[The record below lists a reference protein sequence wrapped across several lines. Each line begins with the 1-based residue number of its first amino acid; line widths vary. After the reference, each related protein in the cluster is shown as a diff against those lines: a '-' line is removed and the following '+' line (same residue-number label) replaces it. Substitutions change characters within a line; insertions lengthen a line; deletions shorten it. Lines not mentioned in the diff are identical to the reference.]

1 MNPQPLKGL
10 KLRSGLRAETQ
21 QHSRLKICFFIIA
34 DIDDLVRTYMTF
46 FFFQKIITDQPIN
59 LICDTVITMATSVRT
74 IENLVD
80 SESCKHFDL
89 INHACLH

>member
-1 MNPQPLKGL
+1 MTYIFFVQK
-10 KLRSGLRAETQ
+10 
-21 QHSRLKICFFIIA
+21 KITA
-34 DIDDLVRTYMTF
+34 
-46 FFFQKIITDQPIN
+46 QPIN
-59 LICDTVITMATSVRT
+59 LICDTVITMATSAST